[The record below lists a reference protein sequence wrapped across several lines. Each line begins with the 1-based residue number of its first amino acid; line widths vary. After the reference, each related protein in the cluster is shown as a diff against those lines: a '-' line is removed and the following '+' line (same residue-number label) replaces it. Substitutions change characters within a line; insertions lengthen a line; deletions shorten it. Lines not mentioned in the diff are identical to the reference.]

1 MKLKTIEIDGKTYAE
16 VQDGKPVFAHDD
28 GKEIPFDAP
37 SAMSKISALNGEAKS
52 HRERA
57 EAAEAKAKAFDGIDD
72 PAAAIKALSTI
83 KNLDDKKLV
92 DAGEVEKVKSEVA
105 KVYEGK
111 LSESQAALAKIQGQL
126 HEQLVGG
133 SFARSKFIAE
143 KFAAEGPA
151 GVEIAQALFGSRMK
165 VEDGKVVAYDGHGN
179 KVFSRARPG
188 DLADFEEAIE
198 ALVESYPHKAH
209 ILKSS
214 GASGSG
220 AQGGGQGTGH
230 NVSNKKASDMTT
242 AEKAKF
248 VGEHGLQKWQEKV
261 TADYAP

>member
-1 MKLKTIEIDGKTYAE
+1 MKLKTIEIDGKTYAV
-16 VQDGKPVFAHDD
+16 VQDGKPVFTHED
-28 GKEIPFDAP
+28 GKEIPFDATA
-37 SAMSKISALNGEAKS
+37 AMSKISALNGEAKS

-57 EAAEAKAKAFDGIDD
+57 ESAEAKIKGFEGIDD
-72 PAAAIKALSTI
+72 PAAAIKALTTI

-92 DAGEVEKVKSEVA
+92 EAGEVEKVKAEVA

-111 LSESQAALAKIQGQL
+111 LSESQAALEKLQAQFHG
-126 HEQLVGG
+126 ELVGG
-133 SFARSKFIAE
+133 SFARSKFVADKLAI
-143 KFAAEGPA
+143 PA
-151 GVEIAQALFGSRMK
+151 DLVQSFFGSRFK
-165 VEDGKVVAYDGHGN
+165 VEDGKVVAYDGNGN
-179 KVFSRARPG
+179 RIFSRARPG
-188 DLADFEEAIE
+188 DHADFDE
-198 ALVESYPHKAH
+198 ALETLIESYPNKAH